1 VGTACD
7 YGTEGSVAVP
17 CPVRASR
24 SRAAVGSVFGLIRL
38 RSPTFIG
45 VRINAAMQVADVNGI
60 QRTIIPSP
68 ENRKVVGSPAAAFPS
83 LSALRCGLDARAAQE
98 TYRSRKPQ
106 RSDQRVGKSGGHGN
120 RFYPDPRR
128 RDSGSPTR
136 SLSTARS
143 ARISALVSMG
153 ISLPCLR
160 SCGPTAAPGSRAA
173 TDREERRTGSPEAAR
188 R

>member
-1 VGTACD
+1 MSQRIRLNPGQIAGTGGYCLRLR
-7 YGTEGSVAVP
+7 TEGSVAVP

-106 RSDQRVGKSGGHGN
+106 RSDQRVGKSGGHDN
-120 RFYPDPRR
+120 RFYPDPRVGIAEAR
-128 RDSGSPTR
+128 RDP
-136 SLSTARS
+136 
-143 ARISALVSMG
+143 
-153 ISLPCLR
+153 
-160 SCGPTAAPGSRAA
+160 
-173 TDREERRTGSPEAAR
+173 
-188 R
+188 